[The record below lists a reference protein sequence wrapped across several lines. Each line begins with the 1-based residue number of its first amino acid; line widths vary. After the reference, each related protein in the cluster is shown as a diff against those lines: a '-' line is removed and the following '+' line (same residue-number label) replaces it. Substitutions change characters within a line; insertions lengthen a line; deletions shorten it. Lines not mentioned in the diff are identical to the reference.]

1 MQVKLWRKLSETDDL
16 ISLEKDTS
24 FNYKVRIEARNNKSV
39 WQIFKTY
46 FNNREVAFVEEY
58 TTETKPEAMSVI
70 RGLQRERDLSP
81 SEIKQI
87 KQMMGKKLTLKI
99 ERAFKEYEVEKWH
112 FSINEEKMINF
123 ANVRYCEHIEI
134 DIVMH
139 EKYRHVEKEI
149 ISQIE
154 EKLGLNELGDSV
166 SYDIYYF
173 RKQGSIR
180 DKSKEKETEYNL
192 SLMDVE
198 FDFSDDDET

>member
-139 EKYRHVEKEI
+139 EKYRHIERRILEEI
-149 ISQIE
+149 INV
-154 EKLGLNELGDSV
+154 LGLKEFGMEIIKHVYFFNKRTFYKSTPKRRGVIISKIDVDYTDS
-166 SYDIYYF
+166 
-173 RKQGSIR
+173 Q
-180 DKSKEKETEYNL
+180 E
-192 SLMDVE
+192 
-198 FDFSDDDET
+198 